1 MDDILSNIKTDIS
14 SKGGSIDWNTYMSHL
29 PEREKAR
36 AYVHIKNWE
45 SQNAIR
51 REVVVVEGLPV
62 FRIVVPKVGG

>member
-1 MDDILSNIKTDIS
+1 
-14 SKGGSIDWNTYMSHL
+14 MSHL

-51 REVVVVEGLPV
+51 REVVVVEGRPV